1 MIAFFPWELAAKDPR
16 TKRVPQHP
24 LFSTELLESLEHS
37 RFVWVSP
44 SWRPLD
50 CLPCNVICIFI
61 ERYWVLWSW
70 GCALHL
76 LDAWFQT
83 SYALSWNDVKRAHDR
98 NAPWDA
104 PCFQFV
110 SSWNQSTG
118 SRFVWE
124 MSSPQFAWQQ
134 LLVTKQPWNM
144 FWHIELQL
152 PSKASRVN
160 CHAALLQCRDFVS
173 TLFREADFWISVI
186 LWCRTTTRTPLGLCR
201 ILLYTQ
207 V

>member
-1 MIAFFPWELAAKDPR
+1 MYLYWAILSAVELRLCTAP
-16 TKRVPQHP
+16 VG
-24 LFSTELLESLEHS
+24 
-37 RFVWVSP
+37 
-44 SWRPLD
+44 
-50 CLPCNVICIFI
+50 CLIPDFLRITA
-61 ERYWVLWSW
+61 E
-70 GCALHL
+70 
-76 LDAWFQT
+76 
-83 SYALSWNDVKRAHDR
+83 SWNDVKRAHDR

-110 SSWNQSTG
+110 SSWNQSRG

-173 TLFREADFWISVI
+173 TLFREADFWIYVI
-186 LWCRTTTRTPLGLCR
+186 LWCRTTTRTLLGLCR